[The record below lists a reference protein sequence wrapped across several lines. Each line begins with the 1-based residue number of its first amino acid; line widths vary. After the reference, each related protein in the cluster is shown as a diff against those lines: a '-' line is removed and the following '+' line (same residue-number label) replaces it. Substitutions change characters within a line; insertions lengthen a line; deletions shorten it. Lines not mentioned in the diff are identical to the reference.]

1 MSDFTAYRMLR
12 ANWIHPPNVEAW
24 LRTMAIGK
32 TLNVCCGLS
41 RVGDVRVDTDENTNR
56 TEAGDLFDLRFE
68 EASFDT
74 VICDPPFAYYN
85 TFKWCQNLASIA
97 TKRLIL
103 SIDRS
108 MPFLKRAAWNPQPD
122 LYAFV
127 PEPFKSTYI
136 RLFMVWNRNN
146 ELLGDISS

>member
-1 MSDFTAYRMLR
+1 MSDFSVYRVLK

-24 LRTMAIGK
+24 LGTMITGR
-32 TLNVCCGLS
+32 TLNVCCGMS
-41 RVGDVRVDTDENTNR
+41 RVGDVRIDTDENTNR
-56 TEAGDLFDLRFE
+56 TEEGDLFDLHIA

-85 TFKWCQNLASIA
+85 TFEWCQKLASIA
-97 TKRLIL
+97 RKRLIL
-103 SIDRS
+103 SVDRS
-108 MPFLKRAAWNPQPD
+108 MPFLKRGAWNTRPD

-136 RLFMVWNRNN
+136 RLFMVWNRHN
-146 ELLGDISS
+146 ELLEVSS